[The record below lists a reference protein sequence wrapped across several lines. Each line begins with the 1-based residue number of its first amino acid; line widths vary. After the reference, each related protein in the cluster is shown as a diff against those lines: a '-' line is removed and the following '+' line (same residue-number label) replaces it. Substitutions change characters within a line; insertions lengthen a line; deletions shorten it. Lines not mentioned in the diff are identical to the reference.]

1 MTPQKVF
8 VVAIEPV
15 IDAAGTTET
24 HLFCAEPWA
33 TSPTDV
39 PANTPV
45 RPYLQNAGTFKQELF
60 SGARVT
66 GAIRPSFGNITL
78 ANPAPTIGSEGP
90 FDAWLGYGLSGAK
103 VTVRWG
109 RIGDAYP
116 SQWETVYIAYVAGAI
131 IDTSS
136 VTMRLRDRSYLFDAP
151 LVTDGFDGS
160 GGLEGSGS
168 VPKMKQFVAGS
179 AGFIPPVLVDPI
191 KQIYF
196 VQSTGDGGLRAGWVG
211 DPNEVSLWDVFEN
224 GNEITRASTDYAS
237 EAELL
242 SVAPASGEVK
252 FYWGSDSTW
261 VTGWKNGPV
270 YFRLG
275 TPPVGE
281 LRCYAAGFATDDD
294 HARWGAAMGSFTLVA
309 LAMRAGVDRDS
320 ISTANVSVQ
329 MAMVDDDTPF
339 IDVMSGACLA
349 YESWFGFTRLD
360 QFRDGYL
367 CDPEDDGIWYGI
379 DWAGAGMGAAPAAQP
394 TTSVLTITP
403 DNGKELRREPVNGM
417 EAPVWKVN
425 VKARKTWPCP
435 VNSGASDTMRD
446 YLTRDP
452 WWATFQG
459 VSDTTL
465 TANPGAITATVD
477 IPYADFPNVFSR
489 RLFLERYFVLFG
501 GRRDLFTVT
510 VPLETAS
517 LAINLHDVVTLEW
530 PRLGLGGGVKC
541 RVVSIFI
548 DCSAAVPSMR
558 LGLWT
563 GDIGEFTGTVSMVP
577 PGGAGATPVPSYTQ
591 IGRQRLAPIT
601 QFCYGTVAGVGGG
614 GFAGYQWAVLAAIR
628 QTAYGIAQGW
638 AEVGKVLASDAAA
651 SDQFGSAV
659 AISRDGL
666 TMAIG
671 APTEDN
677 AGGGDAGAVYIF
689 TRSGSTWTEEGK
701 LLASDGAASARFG
714 NAVALSSDGDTC
726 AIGSN
731 QDSNSGGAFAGS
743 VYIFT
748 RSGSTWTEQTRLQA
762 SDAAASDNFGVSVAL
777 SNDGNT
783 CAVGAD
789 REDNAGGADAG
800 AVYVFTRSGSTWT
813 EEGKLLASDGAAGDL
828 FGHGVALAG
837 DGDTCAIGAYY
848 DNSGAG
854 TYSGSAYIFT
864 RSGSTWT
871 EEDKLVASDSA
882 SNDFFGVAVALS
894 ESGDTCA
901 VGAYQDNHG
910 GTTDAGSVYVFT
922 RSASVW
928 SEQARLEASDHTAYD
943 WFGASVSLSSSGDT
957 CAIGANGDDMGASS
971 NVGSLYVFTRA
982 GSTWSQQT
990 KLTASDGAAD
1000 DNLGTAIA
1008 ISGDGAIV
1016 CVGSAADDNA
1026 GGTDAGAVYDY
1037 RLE

>member
-501 GRRDLFTVT
+501 GRRDIFTVT
-510 VPLETAS
+510 VPLQADS

-577 PGGAGATPVPSYTQ
+577 PGGVGATPVPSYVQ
-591 IGRQRLAPIT
+591 IGRQRLANIT
-601 QFCYGTVAGVGGG
+601 QFAYGAVSGVGG
-614 GFAGYQWAVLAAIR
+614 GFAGYARQILANIT
-628 QTAYGIAQGW
+628 QSAYGAATDVDPDFASVVLLVRGTSGFADLSANAITPTEIGSPTSSAQSGW
-638 AEVGKVLASDAAA
+638 ANSEVFRFVKTTQSALQYDAAGDYLASATDDLTIEMWVSIDDITYSASDADNRKSFLRLTDGGTLQFRLFVGGDGYFGIATPGQHITATLMKGAGRKHVAFCRSA
-651 SDQFGSAV
+651 SATNKLQAWVDGTRVFESASTSAFNFDSAV
-659 AISRDGL
+659 
-666 TMAIG
+666 
-671 APTEDN
+671 
-677 AGGGDAGAVYIF
+677 
-689 TRSGSTWTEEGK
+689 W
-701 LLASDGAASARFG
+701 
-714 NAVALSSDGDTC
+714 
-726 AIGSN
+726 
-731 QDSNSGGAFAGS
+731 
-743 VYIFT
+743 
-748 RSGSTWTEQTRLQA
+748 
-762 SDAAASDNFGVSVAL
+762 GVSVVNG
-777 SNDGNT
+777 S
-783 CAVGAD
+783 D
-789 REDNAGGADAG
+789 RDAQGYAEELRITAGVAR
-800 AVYVFTRSGSTWT
+800 Y
-813 EEGKLLASDGAAGDL
+813 DGATITVPTAP
-828 FGHGVALAG
+828 FP
-837 DGDTCAIGAYY
+837 
-848 DNSGAG
+848 
-854 TYSGSAYIFT
+854 
-864 RSGSTWT
+864 
-871 EEDKLVASDSA
+871 
-882 SNDFFGVAVALS
+882 
-894 ESGDTCA
+894 
-901 VGAYQDNHG
+901 
-910 GTTDAGSVYVFT
+910 
-922 RSASVW
+922 
-928 SEQARLEASDHTAYD
+928 EA
-943 WFGASVSLSSSGDT
+943 
-957 CAIGANGDDMGASS
+957 
-971 NVGSLYVFTRA
+971 
-982 GSTWSQQT
+982 
-990 KLTASDGAAD
+990 
-1000 DNLGTAIA
+1000 
-1008 ISGDGAIV
+1008 
-1016 CVGSAADDNA
+1016 
-1026 GGTDAGAVYDY
+1026 
-1037 RLE
+1037 